1 MSLYQEVRLYTNAS
15 QREAFDNRAELY
27 SIIKTIQ
34 ELEVNCP
41 EFINWVGF
49 GSILEIYSDFYS
61 ESVYQRCRTS
71 RNLYKSLFKIID
83 TI

>member
-34 ELEVNCP
+34 ELEVMTQN
-41 EFINWVGF
+41 
-49 GSILEIYSDFYS
+49 
-61 ESVYQRCRTS
+61 SVFWLVLGR
-71 RNLYKSLFKIID
+71 F
-83 TI
+83 

>member
-41 EFINWVGF
+41 RIQFLGWFWVNF
-49 GSILEIYSDFYS
+49 GDFHS
-61 ESVYQRCRTS
+61 G
-71 RNLYKSLFKIID
+71 L
-83 TI
+83 

>member
-34 ELEVNCP
+34 ELEVNFRPP
-41 EFINWVGF
+41 EIHVPKPGRARANKG
-49 GSILEIYSDFYS
+49 
-61 ESVYQRCRTS
+61 
-71 RNLYKSLFKIID
+71 
-83 TI
+83 

>member
-34 ELEVNCP
+34 ELEV
-41 EFINWVGF
+41 
-49 GSILEIYSDFYS
+49 
-61 ESVYQRCRTS
+61 S
-71 RNLYKSLFKIID
+71 RPKLQYGPYLGRL
-83 TI
+83 

>member
-34 ELEVNCP
+34 ELEVNSP
-41 EFINWVGF
+41 RIHFLGWFWVSF
-49 GSILEIYSDFYS
+49 GEILRNFYS
-61 ESVYQRCRTS
+61 ESVYQRCRAS
-71 RNLYKSLFKIID
+71 
-83 TI
+83 

>member
-34 ELEVNCP
+34 ELEVNFWPP
-41 EFINWVGF
+41 EIHRLNHGPVGR
-49 GSILEIYSDFYS
+49 S
-61 ESVYQRCRTS
+61 RT
-71 RNLYKSLFKIID
+71 NKG
-83 TI
+83 

>member
-34 ELEVNCP
+34 ELEVSPNC
-41 EFINWVGF
+41 VGHK
-49 GSILEIYSDFYS
+49 D
-61 ESVYQRCRTS
+61 TPT
-71 RNLYKSLFKIID
+71 KIIYK
-83 TI
+83 II

>member
-34 ELEVNCP
+34 ELEVN
-41 EFINWVGF
+41 WA
-49 GSILEIYSDFYS
+49 S
-61 ESVYQRCRTS
+61 SVLKTP
-71 RNLYKSLFKIID
+71 
-83 TI
+83 

>member
-34 ELEVNCP
+34 ELEVN
-41 EFINWVGF
+41 
-49 GSILEIYSDFYS
+49 GSL
-61 ESVYQRCRTS
+61 SVLGVS
-71 RNLYKSLFKIID
+71 VALPVPPKI
-83 TI
+83 

>member
-34 ELEVNCP
+34 ELEVN
-41 EFINWVGF
+41 
-49 GSILEIYSDFYS
+49 SAL
-61 ESVYQRCRTS
+61 SVLKTP
-71 RNLYKSLFKIID
+71 
-83 TI
+83 

>member
-34 ELEVNCP
+34 ELEVSWPKIQYEPYYMDHIIWSNSQGEIMGP
-41 EFINWVGF
+41 EVF
-49 GSILEIYSDFYS
+49 GR
-61 ESVYQRCRTS
+61 VH
-71 RNLYKSLFKIID
+71 
-83 TI
+83 

>member
-49 GSILEIYSDFYS
+49 GPILERYSDFLFRKRIS
-61 ESVYQRCRTS
+61 KMPYQQKLIQKLVQ
-71 RNLYKSLFKIID
+71 NY
-83 TI
+83 